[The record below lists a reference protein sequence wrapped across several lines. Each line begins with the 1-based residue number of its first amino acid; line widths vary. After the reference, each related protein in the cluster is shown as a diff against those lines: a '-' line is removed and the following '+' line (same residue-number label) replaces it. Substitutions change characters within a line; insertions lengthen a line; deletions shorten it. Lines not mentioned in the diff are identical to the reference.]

1 MQSWQTCW
9 HRLSELE
16 DGMKFTIGTVSNFQE
31 YENTLRLIKS
41 SLLYADEIELI
52 GLTEYAVFKYLPSI
66 MDAGKDLD
74 ALIEGMLPFLQSIEI
89 PNKDVVMQQLEYAQ
103 SQLQVFAPV
112 LRKRK
117 HRTPNEIKAQIKV
130 NALKK
135 DLQLQLSEAMKQ
147 LVTKPSSIELQELVE
162 KNIVSI
168 FDYQMQ
174 SINTD
179 EMVGSYFG
187 SMMNAIYAANTYPLF
202 DQQST
207 NFIHS
212 IAKTQLIEISKVDSE
227 VLRHAG
233 VATKILMTLPTLE
246 GASYDELLDFR
257 KQNAA
262 PLVRFR
268 KAIHG
273 YSEKISSLPW
283 DTDFQ
288 YECLKLYDTEVAPQ
302 VEEINELFTETSTLK
317 NLGKKVLADEEI
329 RKNAGFIAGGL
340 ATAITTANTMSGLI
354 HQLVL
359 TMSLAV
365 LSEQAAKGFVK
376 IANLWVQA
384 HDEANKAKQQGTGN
398 VMYYY
403 YLASKEL

>member
-1 MQSWQTCW
+1 
-9 HRLSELE
+9 
-16 DGMKFTIGTVSNFQE
+16 MKFTIGTVSNFQE

-52 GLTEYAVFKYLPSI
+52 GLTEYAVFRYLPSI
-66 MDAGKDLD
+66 MDGGKDLD
-74 ALIEGMLPFLQSIEI
+74 ALIDGMIPFLKSIEI
-89 PNKDVVMQQLEYAQ
+89 PNKDVIMQQLESAQ
-103 SQLQVFAPV
+103 SQLQIFAPV
-112 LRKRK
+112 LKK
-117 HRTPNEIKAQIKV
+117 KKYRTPNELKAQIKV
-130 NALKK
+130 NTAKKELQVQLNEAL
-135 DLQLQLSEAMKQ
+135 AQ
-147 LVTKPSSIELQELVE
+147 LVTEPSSIELQRLVRD
-162 KNIVSI
+162 KIVSI
-168 FDYQMQ
+168 FDYQLQ

-179 EMVGSYFG
+179 EMAGSYFG

-207 NFIHS
+207 NLIHS
-212 IAKTQLIEISKVDSE
+212 ITKTRLIEISKVDSE

-246 GASYDELLDFR
+246 SASYDELIDFK
-257 KQNAA
+257 KQNSA

-268 KAIHG
+268 KAIYG

-283 DTDFQ
+283 DNDFQ

-317 NLGKKVLADEEI
+317 NLGRKVLADEEI
-329 RKNAGFIAGGL
+329 RKNGKFVVGGL
-340 ATAITTANTMSGLI
+340 ATAITTTQTMSGLI
-354 HQLVL
+354 HQLLL

-365 LSEQAAKGFVK
+365 LSTEAYKGFTKV
-376 IANLWVQA
+376 ANLWVQA
-384 HDEANKAKQQGTGN
+384 HDEAEKAKKLGTGN
-398 VMYYY
+398 MMYYY

>member
-1 MQSWQTCW
+1 
-9 HRLSELE
+9 
-16 DGMKFTIGTVSNFQE
+16 MKFSIGTVSNFQE

-66 MDAGKDLD
+66 MDGGKDLD
-74 ALIEGMLPFLQSIEI
+74 ALISGMLPFLKSIEI
-89 PNKDVVMQQLEYAQ
+89 PNKDVIMQQLEFAQ
-103 SQLQVFAPV
+103 SQLEVFAPV
-112 LRKRK
+112 LQKRKR
-117 HRTPNEIKAQIKV
+117 RTPNELKAQIKV
-130 NALKK
+130 NSVKRE
-135 DLQLQLSEAMKQ
+135 LQAQLSGALQQ
-147 LVTKPSSIELQELVE
+147 LVTKPSSVELQMLVK

-168 FDYQMQ
+168 FDYQLQ

-179 EMVGSYFG
+179 EMAGSYFG
-187 SMMNAIYAANTYPLF
+187 SMMNAIYAANNYPLF
-202 DQQST
+202 DEQST
-207 NFIHS
+207 SFIHS
-212 IAKTQLIEISKVDSE
+212 IAKTQLIEISKTDSE

-246 GASYDELLDFR
+246 SATYDELLDF
-257 KQNAA
+257 KAQHTA

-273 YSEKISSLPW
+273 YTEKIMSLPW

-317 NLGKKVLADEEI
+317 NLGKKVLADEEL
-329 RKNAGFIAGGL
+329 RKKAGFVAGGL
-340 ATAITTANTMSGLI
+340 ATAITTGNAMSGLL
-354 HQLVL
+354 HQFIL

-365 LSEQAAKGFVK
+365 LSEQAAKGFIKV
-376 IANLWVQA
+376 ANLWVQA
-384 HDEANKAKQQGTGN
+384 HEEANKAKKQGTGN